1 MTVNA
6 FVIAELIAVL
16 GVSVLA
22 WCKRKNVGGK
32 IWAVRTVPPCLLVA
46 GALKLSFGSWLLFAS
61 MGASWTF
68 LKPHS

>member
-1 MTVNA
+1 MTINA
-6 FVIAELIAVL
+6 FMAAQLIAVA

-46 GALKLSFGSWLLFAS
+46 GVLNLSFGSSLLFAFV
-61 MGASWTF
+61 GASWTF

>member
-6 FVIAELIAVL
+6 FMVAQLIAIV

-32 IWAVRTVPPCLLVA
+32 IWVVRTVPPCLLVA
-46 GALKLSFGSWLLFAS
+46 GALKLPFGSWFLFAS